1 MKQERIPDEELRRA
15 KDNLKGSLLL
25 GLESTGSRMGNL
37 ARQHLY
43 FGRFFTLEEMAD
55 NIERVTA
62 DEVQEIAQVF
72 FDPRQVALAV
82 VGNLEEVRIS
92 REDLVC

>member
-1 MKQERIPDEELRRA
+1 VPEEELRRA

-25 GLESTGSRMGNL
+25 GLESTSSRMGNL

-43 FGRFFTLEEMAD
+43 FNRFFTLDEMAES
-55 NIERVTA
+55 IERVA
-62 DEVQEIAQVF
+62 SGEIQQAAQDF
-72 FDPRQVALAV
+72 FHSRNVALAV
-82 VGNLEEVRIS
+82 VGNLEDVRIS